1 MYTGSIPPLH
11 EGIRQVHYRLTE
23 ESIRLWR
30 LRTREYVKAV
40 RQEPHSVLDVQR
52 SRLLGQLEVAG
63 LRGET
68 R

>member
-30 LRTREYVKAV
+30 PRTREYVKAV
-40 RQEPHSVLDVQR
+40 RQEPHSVLDVNVRGCSDNSR
-52 SRLLGQLEVAG
+52 SQD
-63 LRGET
+63 
-68 R
+68 